1 MTIQLVDYSFFTGH
15 YKMIAIDL
23 SKLQLLHAGIEETDF
38 TGNLD
43 RDATIFFFIIEE
55 AKGTI
60 MDILNCETIVNLF
73 YFNITSI

>member
-23 SKLQLLHAGIEETDF
+23 SKLQLLHAGMEETDF

-43 RDATIFFFIIEE
+43 RDATIFFH
-55 AKGTI
+55 
-60 MDILNCETIVNLF
+60 
-73 YFNITSI
+73 Y

>member
-43 RDATIFFFIIEE
+43 RDATIFFSLL
-55 AKGTI
+55 KRQK
-60 MDILNCETIVNLF
+60 ILFWIF
-73 YFNITSI
+73 

>member
-43 RDATIFFFIIEE
+43 RDATIFFHYWRGKRYYYGYF
-55 AKGTI
+55 KLW
-60 MDILNCETIVNLF
+60 DYCKSILL
-73 YFNITSI
+73 